1 MFKVGLTGGIGSGK
15 TTVLELFKKL
25 SVPVLDADLIAR
37 QLVEK
42 GQPALVEIAQAFGDG
57 ILMSDGSL
65 DRARLR
71 EIVFSDTRRKRTL
84 EAIIHPLVFQT
95 IETQLKQLTA
105 PYCIICIP
113 LLFETNQ
120 TDFVDRILVVDCP
133 VEIQIERVKKRDKLP
148 VKLIKSIIDS
158 QVSRAYRLEKSDDII
173 DNSTSEATLA
183 ERVKN
188 LHNLYFSLSKYQD
201 NIVCD
206 FQHHL

>member
-1 MFKVGLTGGIGSGK
+1 MFRVGLTGGIGCGK

-57 ILMSDGSL
+57 ILTADGSL

-71 EIVFSDTRRKRTL
+71 EIVFSDTHRKQKL
-84 EAIIHPLVFQT
+84 ESIIHPLVFQS
-95 IETQLKQLTA
+95 IESQLKQLTA

-120 TDFVDRILVVDCP
+120 TAFVDRILVVDCP
-133 VEIQIERVKKRDKLP
+133 VEIQMERVKKRDKLP

-158 QVSRAYRLEKSDDII
+158 QVSRAYRLEKADDII
-173 DNSTSEATLA
+173 DNSASEATLA

-206 FQHHL
+206 FQNHL